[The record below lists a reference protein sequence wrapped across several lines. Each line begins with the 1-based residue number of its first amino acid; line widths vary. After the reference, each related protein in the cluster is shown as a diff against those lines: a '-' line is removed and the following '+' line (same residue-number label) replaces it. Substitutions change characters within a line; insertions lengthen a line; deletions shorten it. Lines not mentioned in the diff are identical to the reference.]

1 MFTTFDLLGVKMSN
15 NILMSRYPSSAY
27 LQSRARK
34 RLPGFVYDYLE
45 GGSGRQA
52 ALARNTQVF
61 DQVDLIPRYFN
72 DCAAIDLQTELF
84 GQTFEVPFGVA
95 PIGMDGL
102 VYPHAVSHLAQSAQR
117 YGCPIAAS
125 TFSTTSLEEVVR
137 LAGDNAWFQL
147 YPFSD
152 ERIESDIL
160 DRARNAGYSVLIV
173 TVDVP
178 TGGRRE
184 RDMRNGLS
192 LPPRPNL
199 RMCADLVQHPG
210 WALRLLQSGVPSF
223 SNLHPYKQQ
232 SNDFLPA
239 KVEGAVSWLRLE
251 AFRRRWPGTLVVKG
265 VLHPEDAQRCQ
276 ALGVDG
282 IVVSNHGGRQLDA
295 CPSTIEVL
303 PAIRA
308 AVGESFP
315 VLVDSG
321 LRSGLD
327 VARAL
332 AAGAD
337 FALLGR
343 TFMYGMAALGGA
355 GADHSMQML
364 RDELENTLQ
373 MIRCP
378 NIAQLKQWQSHNM
391 TPMQR
396 KNHNG

>member
-1 MFTTFDLLGVKMSN
+1 MSDHT
-15 NILMSRYPSSAY
+15 LMSRYPSSTY
-27 LQSRARK
+27 LQSRARR

-52 ALARNTQVF
+52 ALTRNTQVF
-61 DQVDLIPRYFN
+61 DQVDLTPRYFN
-72 DCAAIDLQTELF
+72 DCAAIELKTELF
-84 GQTFEVPFGVA
+84 GQTFEAPFGVA

-102 VYPHAVSHLAQSAQR
+102 ISPQAVSHLAKAARQH
-117 YGCPIAAS
+117 GCPIAAS
-125 TFSTTSLEEVVR
+125 TFSTTSLEEVAR
-137 LAGDNAWFQL
+137 LAGQNAWFQL

-160 DRARNAGYSVLIV
+160 ERAQKAGYSVLVV

-178 TGGRRE
+178 VGGRRE
-184 RDMRNGLS
+184 RDMHNGLS
-192 LPPRPNL
+192 LPPRL
-199 RMCADLVQHPG
+199 SLGMCVDLVQHPG
-210 WALRLLQSGVPSF
+210 WALRLLKNGVPSF
-223 SNLHPYKQQ
+223 SNLHPYKRQ

-239 KVEGAVSWLRLE
+239 KVEGAVSWQRLE
-251 AFRRRWPGTLVVKG
+251 AYRQRWPGTLVVKG

-276 ALGVDG
+276 TLGVDG

-308 AVGESFP
+308 AVGKAFP
-315 VLVDSG
+315 VIVDSG

-343 TFMYGMAALGGA
+343 TFMYGMAALGSA
-355 GADHSMQML
+355 GAHHSMQML
-364 RDELENTLQ
+364 KDELENALQ

-378 NIAQLKQWQSHNM
+378 NIAQLKQWQSQNAA
-391 TPMQR
+391 PMR
-396 KNHNG
+396 RENHNG